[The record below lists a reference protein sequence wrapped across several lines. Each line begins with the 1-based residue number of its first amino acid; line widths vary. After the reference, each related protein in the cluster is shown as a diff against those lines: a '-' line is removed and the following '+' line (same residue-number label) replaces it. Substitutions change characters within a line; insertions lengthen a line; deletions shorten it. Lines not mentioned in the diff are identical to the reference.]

1 MEKRRR
7 IDGLADYIARRYGCI
22 AEIGIGRFPDVAF
35 SLMERGVKV
44 IATDIHPFQ
53 YDGLNVVT
61 DDITAP
67 ELSIYENIKLVYS
80 MRPPSEL
87 VPYMKRLAGMIAA
100 DLIVKPLS
108 SEYMD
113 GELMRCGNVPFYF
126 WTKGISHEKSGIK
139 RETHIGK

>member
-1 MEKRRR
+1 MA
-7 IDGLADYIARRYGCI
+7 GRYHCI
-22 AEIGIGRFPDVAF
+22 AEIGIGHSPDMAF
-35 SLMERGVKV
+35 SLMERGVRV
-44 IATDIHPFQ
+44 IATDIYPFR
-53 YDGLNVVT
+53 YDGLSVFT

-67 ELSIYENIKLVYS
+67 ELSIYENIKLLYS

-87 VPYMKRLAGMIAA
+87 VPYMKRLAGMISA

-113 GELMRCGNVPFYF
+113 GELMRYENVPFYF

-139 RETHIGK
+139 REAHIDK

>member
-1 MEKRRR
+1 LEKCRR
-7 IDGLADYIARRYGCI
+7 IDGLTDYIAARYGHI
-22 AEIGIGRFPDVAF
+22 AEIGIGHFPDMAF

-44 IATDIHPFQ
+44 MATDIYPFQ

-67 ELSIYENIKLVYS
+67 ELSIYENVKLLYS

-87 VPYMKRLAGMIAA
+87 VPYMKRLAGMISA

-113 GELMRCGNVPFYF
+113 GELMRYENVPFYF
-126 WTKGISHEKSGIK
+126 WAKGIYHEKSGTK
-139 RETHIGK
+139 RETHTGK

>member
-1 MEKRRR
+1 MEKCRR
-7 IDGLADYIARRYGCI
+7 IAGLADYIAGRYGRI
-22 AEIGIGRFPDVAF
+22 AEIGIGHFPDMAF

-44 IATDIHPFQ
+44 IATDIYPFQ
-53 YDGLNVVT
+53 YEGLNIVT

-67 ELSIYENIKLVYS
+67 ELSIYENIKLLYS

-87 VPYMKRLAGMIAA
+87 VPYMKRLAGMISA

-113 GELMRCGNVPFYF
+113 GVLMLYGNVPFYF
-126 WTKGISHEKSGIK
+126 WTKGISHEKSRIK
-139 RETHIGK
+139 REAHTGK

>member
-1 MEKRRR
+1 MEKGRR
-7 IDGLADYIARRYGCI
+7 IDGLADYIAGRYGYV
-22 AEIGIGRFPDVAF
+22 AEVGVGSFPDMAF

-44 IATDIHPFQ
+44 IATDIYQFQ
-53 YDGLNVVT
+53 YDGLDVFT

-67 ELSIYENIKLVYS
+67 ELSIYQNIKLLYS

-87 VPYMKRLAGMIAA
+87 VPYMKRLAGMISA

-113 GELMRCGNVPFYF
+113 GELIRYGNMPFYF
-126 WTKGISHEKSGIK
+126 WTKGISYEKSGIK
-139 RETHIGK
+139 SEAHIGE